1 MTKRTQRK
9 AKVALAAVRGEKTV
23 VELAQQF
30 EGFSERRGCRSGGRQ
45 RELQTLTV

>member
-9 AKVALAAVRGEKTV
+9 ALAAVRGEKTV

-30 EGFSERRGCRSGGRQ
+30 EGFSERRGSRSGGRQ
-45 RELQTLTV
+45 RELQALTI